1 MLWGLFVLLSA
12 LVLAPAAFA
21 FVRARGARGRRAAAM
36 ALYRAQLAEL
46 ARERAENR
54 IGEAEHALA
63 VREVDRRLLAADAE
77 PDEAAEARPGRKA
90 GIGLVACVLAAVPL
104 VALALYLPAGDPG
117 LPAAPLAPRLAAAR
131 AQHQEMDR
139 LIADLHQRLAALD
152 PKSREAREGFLL
164 LGRAEAENGDFAAAA
179 SAWRAA
185 LADGFDPALAAA
197 TAEAETRAA
206 GRVNAKAADLFRQAL
221 AQAPADAPWRALA
234 EQRLAEAGGN

>member
-1 MLWGLFVLLSA
+1 MLWGLFALLSA
-12 LVLAPAAFA
+12 AALAPAAFA
-21 FVRARGARGRRAAAM
+21 FRRARGIHGRRAAAL

-46 ARERAENR
+46 ARDRVENR

-77 PDEAAEARPGRKA
+77 PDEATDARPKHRA
-90 GIGLVACVLAAVPL
+90 GVGLLACVLAAIPL
-104 VALALYLPAGDPG
+104 VALALYLPTGDPG

-131 AQHQEMDR
+131 AQRQEMDR
-139 LIADLHQRLAALD
+139 LITDLQQRLATLD
-152 PKSREAREGFLL
+152 PKSAQAREGLLL

-179 SAWRAA
+179 AAWRAA
-185 LADGFDPALAAA
+185 LADRFDPALAAA

-206 GRVNAKAADLFRQAL
+206 GRVSATAAGLFRQAL

-234 EQRLAEAGGN
+234 EQRLAEAGSN